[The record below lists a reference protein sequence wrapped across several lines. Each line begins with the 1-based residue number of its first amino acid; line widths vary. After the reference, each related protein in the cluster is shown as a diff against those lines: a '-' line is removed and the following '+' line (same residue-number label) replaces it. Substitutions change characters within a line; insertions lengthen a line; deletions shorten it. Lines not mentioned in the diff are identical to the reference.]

1 MTPLEKVYTAFL
13 SKMSEDDWLDWTE
26 EEAKADWMTLL
37 ESAIGWFKFPKNS
50 LAINTEQGAFE
61 GNLETREIQI
71 LSTYMKCEWLNR
83 KILAYENIEPLYD
96 ERDYS
101 PANFINRL
109 SNLLERERKHAKEL
123 ESIYYR
129 VVNNNPFDYTR
140 LAGAIE

>member
-1 MTPLEKVYTAFL
+1 MTPLGKVYTAFL

-50 LAINTEQGAFE
+50 LAIDVGQSAFE
-61 GNLETREIQI
+61 GNLDIREIQI

>member
-1 MTPLEKVYTAFL
+1 MTPLRKIYTAFL

-26 EEAKADWMTLL
+26 EEAQADWMTLL
-37 ESAIGWFKFPKNS
+37 EAAISWFKFPKNS
-50 LAINTEQGAFE
+50 LVINEEENSFE
-61 GNLETREIQI
+61 GDLDTREIQI

-109 SNLLERERKHAKEL
+109 SNLLERERKHAKDL

-129 VVNNNPFDYTR
+129 VVNNIPFDYKR
-140 LAGAIE
+140 LAGDIE

>member
-1 MTPLEKVYTAFL
+1 MTPLIKVYTAFL

-26 EEAKADWMTLL
+26 EEAQADWMTLL
-37 ESAIGWFKFPKNS
+37 EAAISWFKFPKNS
-50 LAINTEQGAFE
+50 LAINAGQAAFE
-61 GNLETREIQI
+61 GNLDTREIQI

-109 SNLLERERKHAKEL
+109 SNLLERERKRAKEL

-129 VVNNNPFDYTR
+129 VVNNTPFDYKR
-140 LAGAIE
+140 LAGDAG

>member
-1 MTPLEKVYTAFL
+1 MTPLRKIYTAFL

-26 EEAKADWMTLL
+26 EEAQADWMTLL
-37 ESAIGWFKFPKNS
+37 EAAISWFKFPKNS
-50 LAINTEQGAFE
+50 LIINEGENSFE
-61 GNLETREIQI
+61 GDLDTREIQI

-109 SNLLERERKHAKEL
+109 SNLLERERKRAKEL

-129 VVNNNPFDYTR
+129 VVNNTPFDYKR
-140 LAGAIE
+140 LAGDAG